1 MMTAF
6 GDQLKKLFSSL
17 DFIDVLNAI
26 IHCVERHVKRETY
39 IPSMNVCYFKK
50 LGTRL
55 IQRSQML
62 PFRKLLAKR
71 KEGKEKYSKI

>member
-1 MMTAF
+1 M
-6 GDQLKKLFSSL
+6 
-17 DFIDVLNAI
+17 
-26 IHCVERHVKRETY
+26 KRETY

-62 PFRKLLAKR
+62 PFRKLLVRR
-71 KEGKEKYSKI
+71 KEGKEKYSKILILTERISRKEALVLIVTFLRFAA